1 MKSQEIIRE
10 LKKLSSDKHK
20 ANVVRMGIPA
30 DTSLGVSIAN
40 LRKLAKEIKKSN
52 SLSYQLWNTGYHEA
66 KLLAVLIFEKD
77 PIDIKDVE
85 KLMNSVISWD
95 LCDHLCKNL
104 IIKQPYYNKLI
115 LSWINS
121 SHTYKK
127 RASFVLMASS
137 LIHDKDLLDSK
148 IDEYLDLIYEY
159 SKDDHEHVKKSIS
172 WALREIGKKNFTY
185 NEKALIL
192 AYELKATGDKN
203 QVWIGKSVIKELE
216 KVVKIS
222 ERKRLISTDRKMG
235 KID

>member
-52 SLSYQLWNTGYHEA
+52 SLAYQLWNTGYHEA

>member
-1 MKSQEIIRE
+1 
-10 LKKLSSDKHK
+10 
-20 ANVVRMGIPA
+20 
-30 DTSLGVSIAN
+30 
-40 LRKLAKEIKKSN
+40 
-52 SLSYQLWNTGYHEA
+52 
-66 KLLAVLIFEKD
+66 
-77 PIDIKDVE
+77 
-85 KLMNSVISWD
+85 MNSVISWD

-137 LIHDKDLLDSK
+137 LIHDKDPLDSK

-235 KID
+235 KIN

>member
-20 ANVVRMGIPA
+20 ANVVRMGIPE

-52 SLSYQLWNTGYHEA
+52 SLAYQLWNTGYHEA